1 MTEVIGILTS
11 LFFGGVVYILFG
23 FWQGK
28 QHIKNQIKYIKEQRK
43 QQQELKQRQKEWET
57 AFMKKWQAMEVK
69 DVWISKK

>member
-1 MTEVIGILTS
+1 MTEAIGILTS
-11 LFFGGVVYILFG
+11 LLFGGIAYVLFG

-28 QHIKNQIKYIKEQRK
+28 QHIKNQINFMKEQRR

-57 AFMKKWQAMEVK
+57 AFMKKWESMEVK